1 MKVLEPMCATKAQ
14 NASRLRGRI
23 EPVLDWVTVRG
34 HRSGDNPARWRGQLD
49 KQLCRS
55 AGTAARPPRDGARRR

>member
-1 MKVLEPMCATKAQ
+1 MRDASP

-49 KQLCRS
+49 KQLPKRWNRS
-55 AGTAARPPRDGARRR
+55 APTS